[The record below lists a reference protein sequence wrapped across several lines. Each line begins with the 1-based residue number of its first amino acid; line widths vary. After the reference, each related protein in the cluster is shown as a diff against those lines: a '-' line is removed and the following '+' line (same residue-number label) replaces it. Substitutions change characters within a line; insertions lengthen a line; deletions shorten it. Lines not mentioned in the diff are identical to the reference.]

1 MINLSQIE
9 RQFIRTHLAEDVG
22 ALLLKAP
29 AAGLDIKKL
38 ASQIAARQKAR
49 HKLPNWYANDA
60 VVFPPAL
67 SVEQASSE
75 RTAAYK
81 ASLVSGDR
89 LLDVTGGM
97 GVDSWAFASQVK
109 QVIYV
114 EQQPPL
120 AELAAYNL
128 SVLDA
133 PTVTVQTGDGL
144 AFVDSLTGGVD
155 WLYLDPHRRD
165 ERGGKVVRLADC
177 EPDIS
182 QADVRARLLAKS
194 KHLLLKTS
202 PLIDIDAALRQLNQA
217 AISSVAAVHI
227 VAVQAEVKEVL
238 FVLDKQARLPDD
250 VSITAVNLSLT
261 GDHSFTFRKEQER
274 ASDVTFSD
282 PLRYV
287 YEPNAAVLKAGA
299 FRLVA
304 ARYGLHKLAP
314 HSHLYTSDQLQPD
327 FPGRTFAV
335 QNVIKPDRKALQAL
349 VPGRKANLT
358 VRNFPQSVAELRKQ
372 LALQEGGNLYI
383 LATTL
388 LNGDKRLL
396 LTHKAL
402 SSQP

>member
-1 MINLSQIE
+1 M
-9 RQFIRTHLAEDVG
+9 G